1 MLPVVLTPPVSTR
14 LVVGVAPNSNVPLVV
29 APDVGAA
36 SGPLRSSLPPGDV
49 VPTPTFP
56 LLVLLILFP
65 LVVHWADAAPAV
77 ANIVNATDKIVKVL
91 VLHFIIF
98 LPFSGAAH
106 SGAMTVTFHF
116 TRSRRSVT

>member
-1 MLPVVLTPPVSTR
+1 MPLVVLTPPASTR

-36 SGPLRSSLPPGDV
+36 SAPLRSSLPPGDV

-77 ANIVNATDKIVKVL
+77 ANIVKATDKIVRVL
-91 VLHFIIF
+91 VLPFIIF
-98 LPFSGAAH
+98 FLFLEPHIVAP
-106 SGAMTVTFHF
+106 MTVTFHF
-116 TRSRRSVT
+116 TRSRR